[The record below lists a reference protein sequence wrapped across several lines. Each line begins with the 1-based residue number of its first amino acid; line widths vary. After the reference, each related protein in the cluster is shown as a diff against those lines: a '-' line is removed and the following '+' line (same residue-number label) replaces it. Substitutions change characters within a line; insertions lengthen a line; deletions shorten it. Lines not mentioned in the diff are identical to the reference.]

1 MKIKWIGKR
10 RLVPKVGIL
19 QKGNVRNVPDDTAR
33 ALIKQGLAEPVTYS
47 KKKSKTKDK
56 GVI

>member
-10 RLVPKVGIL
+10 RLVPKLGIL
-19 QKGNVRNVPDDTAR
+19 QNGNVRNLPDDTAR

-47 KKKSKTKDK
+47 KKKSKTRE
-56 GVI
+56 

>member
-10 RLVPKVGIL
+10 RLVPKLGIL
-19 QKGNVRNVPDDTAR
+19 QNGNVRNLPDDTAK

-47 KKKSKTKDK
+47 KKKSKTRE
-56 GVI
+56 